1 MLYFCADDYG
11 VSKASNDRIE
21 ECIVNGVLNKVSV
34 LPNGE
39 ITNFKKRL
47 SNYNA
52 KISLHL
58 NLVEGYPLSKQSDIG
73 SLISDKGTFKY
84 SFIGLFISS
93 LTPKRK
99 ELEQH
104 LYKEIKAQIDFWKEN
119 MGEEIPVLI
128 DSHQHTHM
136 IPLVFKTLMKVIKD
150 TKLNVECLRIPAEP
164 ITPYLLCPAL
174 YTSYKPIGLIKQW
187 LLKFLGLINY
197 KEIKKSKINFSYFM
211 GVLFSGR
218 VTEKPI
224 KKLLPRYIKLANKA
238 GRDIEIGLHPGYL
251 DDGDELIEGLRTDFE
266 KFYFSKWRKKEFD
279 ALINL
284 KHSMKEGF

>member
-197 KEIKKSKINFSYFM
+197 KEIKKSKIKFSYFM